1 LHQKLRNYPEPSQRK
16 DVKKTKMR
24 ATNIEK
30 PTAATSESIYEL
42 FHKARRSY
50 EKALKSSLQ
59 LQEESV
65 NLWKYLFTKLDSAG
79 ELQAKFESAE
89 VFPKGCAVP
98 VFPAI
103 EIAMARK
110 AAMEQEL

>member
-1 LHQKLRNYPEPSQRK
+1 
-16 DVKKTKMR
+16 M
-24 ATNIEK
+24 
-30 PTAATSESIYEL
+30 
-42 FHKARRSY
+42 
-50 EKALKSSLQ
+50 
-59 LQEESV
+59 
-65 NLWKYLFTKLDSAG
+65 NLWKYLFTKLDSAE

-98 VFPAI
+98 VFPAT